1 MQVNPEKKTFIVIL
15 LTLITMAAEIIAGLL
30 THSMALFAD
39 GWHMGTHALA
49 LTLTFVTYVLI
60 RKFANSKTF
69 AFGTG
74 KFSALSGFTSSLLL
88 GLTGIFIIF
97 ESIERFIN
105 PVKISFN
112 EAIIVAVIGLTVN
125 SLCILIMG
133 NGHCD
138 CHHHHHHHHTHEHED
153 YNFKAA
159 YMHILADAMTSV
171 FAIAALITA
180 KYFGWTF
187 LDPIV
192 GAIGGIIIC
201 IWALDLIKNTSMILL
216 DSEVKELKS
225 KITKLCNFDVLHV
238 WKTSDDKVSVV
249 AKINCDCDVN
259 EIKSKISEIAST
271 DLIFIERT

>member
-1 MQVNPEKKTFIVIL
+1 MQVNSEKKTFLVIV
-15 LTLITMAAEIIAGLL
+15 LTLVTMAAEIIAGLL

-49 LTLTFVTYVLI
+49 LTLTFMTYVFI

-97 ESIERFIN
+97 ESAERFIN

-112 EAIIVAVIGLTVN
+112 EAIIVAIIGLVVN

-133 NGHCD
+133 TGSCE
-138 CHHHHHHHHTHEHED
+138 CHHHHHHSHKHED

-171 FAIAALITA
+171 FAIAALFTA

-225 KITKLCNFDVLHV
+225 EIAKLCVFDVLHV
-238 WKTSDDKVSVV
+238 WKTSDNKISVV
-249 AKINCDCDVN
+249 AKTACSVDIN
-259 EIKSKISEIAST
+259 EIKAKISELANT
-271 DLIFIERT
+271 DSIFIERT